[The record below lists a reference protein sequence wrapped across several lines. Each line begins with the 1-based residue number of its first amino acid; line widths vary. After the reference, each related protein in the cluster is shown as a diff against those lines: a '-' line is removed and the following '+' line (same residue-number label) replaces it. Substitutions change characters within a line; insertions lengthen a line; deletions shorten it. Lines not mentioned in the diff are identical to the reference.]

1 MMISAIPS
9 VKKTLYAIGTSC
21 LFVISP
27 LSSADSL
34 LEIYQKA
41 LENDPQLKA
50 DKANYDAGM
59 ENKKIGLAGLLPSI
73 SGSVEHGRSDQESDG
88 QTFAGGI
95 PVGGGG
101 RSKTDTLS
109 TNYSVSLTQPLFD
122 MGAWYSFQRGG
133 VQSES
138 AEVQFEADQ
147 QSFIIRVAD
156 AYFNVLRAIDGLE
169 TATAEQ
175 RANESQL
182 EQAKQRFE
190 VGLTPITDVHDAQA
204 AFDGARATTLDAR
217 GQVGIA
223 YEALE
228 VLTGSAEDAV
238 LPLSGDFPV
247 TNPTPASR
255 SDWVDFALEN
265 NYALKSAK
273 LNAETSRL
281 NAKVSASR
289 HLPTLG
295 LSATYSDRDSE
306 NDRTA
311 YATNP
316 PSSSKST
323 SDSTSETT
331 SIGVRLSIPIYSGGG
346 TSAQRRQ
353 AYDQYL
359 RAQELYNLQQRN
371 TIQSAR
377 SLHLSVET
385 SVATVNARQQQI
397 ISSTSALEATQAGYD
412 AGTRTLVD
420 VLLAQRT
427 LYQAQ
432 RAYSDALY
440 NYILNTLRLKEAAGN
455 LSPEDIIELDRA
467 LDAANPATRSSF
479 EQ

>member
-9 VKKTLYAIGTSC
+9 VKKTLYAIGASC

-73 SGSVEHGRSDQESDG
+73 SGGASYTDSSADNSRTGPNIVNGVVITPQATSKSSSD
-88 QTFAGGI
+88 T
-95 PVGGGG
+95 
-101 RSKTDTLS
+101 TS
-109 TNYSVSLTQPLFD
+109 TGYSVSLNQPLFN
-122 MGAWYSFQRGG
+122 MGAWYGYQRGG
-133 VQSES
+133 VQNKA
-138 AEVQFEADQ
+138 AEVQFQADQ

-238 LPLSGDFPV
+238 LPLAGDFPV
-247 TNPTPASR
+247 TNPTPAAR
-255 SDWVDFALEN
+255 EDWVEFALEN
-265 NYALKSAK
+265 NFALKTAK
-273 LNAETSRL
+273 LSAESSRL
-281 NAKVSASR
+281 NAKIRSSA
-289 HLPTLG
+289 HLPTLSFSASYRDG
-295 LSATYSDRDSE
+295 DSDTDSSLSPFPTASE
-306 NDRTA
+306 G
-311 YATNP
+311 
-316 PSSSKST
+316 
-323 SDSTSETT
+323 ETT
-331 SIGVRLSIPIYSGGG
+331 EFGVSLSVPIYSGGSV
-346 TSAQRRQ
+346 SAQRRQ